1 MTEFDKPAEDPH
13 TAQEDLL
20 CEQSATLY
28 ALRLAIDG
36 IDLKDDTQRQGLMF
50 LHDQI
55 RASHERIFEMHD
67 WLENVKDDG
76 RGRSKAA

>member
-1 MTEFDKPAEDPH
+1 M
-13 TAQEDLL
+13 L
-20 CEQSATLY
+20 CEQSAILY

-36 IDLKDDTQRQGLMF
+36 LDVEDDTQRQGFMF
-50 LHDQI
+50 LHDQL

-67 WLENVKDDG
+67 WLANATGDC